1 MAPPQAEEKTGV
13 SAEESP
19 GRLCGWSKLDSK
31 RQVFGFAFPHTT
43 QGPSE
48 TLPRPS
54 SHHPGLYR
62 DTKGGVCVLSAAS
75 RPPPPTPVPLMFL
88 AGRGWHLLA
97 PPPPLTDGWWAGRGM
112 GKDGQLSQ
120 ARINSPGL
128 YPKVSL
134 AQPSFPLRAL
144 DMEEGEGSGQPPG
157 KNT

>member
-1 MAPPQAEEKTGV
+1 M

-48 TLPRPS
+48 TLPGPP
-54 SHHPGLYR
+54 HTTL
-62 DTKGGVCVLSAAS
+62 VCTVTPRGCVCPFCRL
-75 RPPPPTPVPLMFL
+75 PPPPPPKPVPLMFL

-97 PPPPLTDGWWAGRGM
+97 PPPSLTDGWWAGRGM